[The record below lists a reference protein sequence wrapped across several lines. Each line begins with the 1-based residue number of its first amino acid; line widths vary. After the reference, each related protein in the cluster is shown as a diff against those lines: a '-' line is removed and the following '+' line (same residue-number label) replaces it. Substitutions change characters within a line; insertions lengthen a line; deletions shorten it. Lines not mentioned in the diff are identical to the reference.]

1 MKNWMKDELMTRNGQ
16 LLSFSIVIKVICYK
30 KKKKLADAIPIYF
43 YVLTNVKE
51 FINRTDTIFSLSL

>member
-1 MKNWMKDELMTRNGQ
+1 MTRNGQ
-16 LLSFSIVIKVICYK
+16 LLPFSIVIKVICCKK

-51 FINRTDTIFSLSL
+51 FINRTDTIFSLSKLFSS